1 VKNLN
6 ILAIC
11 GVLVLM
17 ISLMISGCASKMESG
32 INELSFEGVYMDY
45 FIYDDIN
52 SIIDET
58 PVIVVGKIIKDN
70 IPEKI
75 NINIGEHREEKPF
88 NLIFTVSELEVDK
101 VIKGGVNVGD
111 VIKIKQMGGSYKEE
125 VLKVDEIEY
134 LKEGQFGVFF
144 LSIYPGW
151 DIPADLKNP
160 YQGFVEIVEGEKRSN
175 GLFDLFKNE
184 MTEEKIIDL
193 LVETVIKKDKLNQ

>member
-1 VKNLN
+1 MKNLN

>member
-1 VKNLN
+1 MKNLN

-175 GLFDLFKNE
+175 GLFDLFKN
-184 MTEEKIIDL
+184 
-193 LVETVIKKDKLNQ
+193 